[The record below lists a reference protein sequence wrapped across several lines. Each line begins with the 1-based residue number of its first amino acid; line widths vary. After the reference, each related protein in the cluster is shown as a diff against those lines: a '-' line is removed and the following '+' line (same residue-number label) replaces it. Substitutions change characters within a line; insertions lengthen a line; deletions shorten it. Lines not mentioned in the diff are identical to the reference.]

1 MLERARVEPDV
12 LKRIS
17 LYHEAEQL
25 IISDAAWVPMWFT
38 GERYALVKPNVKG
51 YAMTPMIVPKLK
63 RIVIE

>member
-1 MLERARVEPDV
+1 M

-25 IISDAAWVPMWFT
+25 IINDAAWVPMWFT